1 LDIEYLAM
9 KQELNKEVMMR
20 KIATIAV
27 LFVLAFSTVA
37 IAELKIAVVDL
48 QKALD
53 ESDAGKAASKK
64 IEQEY
69 KEMQAKIQKKR
80 DELQSM
86 QAELNS
92 QSSILSEQAKQNKMA
107 EYQDE
112 LKNLK
117 RMVDDSNAE
126 LQRQERSYVSKIA
139 DDLTEVTRKLGKELK
154 YDIILERQEAGVV
167 HNSETVDITPLVIE
181 RYNKEWNAENN

>member
-1 LDIEYLAM
+1 MDIEYLAM

-139 DDLTEVTRKLGKELK
+139 DDLTEVVRKLGKELK